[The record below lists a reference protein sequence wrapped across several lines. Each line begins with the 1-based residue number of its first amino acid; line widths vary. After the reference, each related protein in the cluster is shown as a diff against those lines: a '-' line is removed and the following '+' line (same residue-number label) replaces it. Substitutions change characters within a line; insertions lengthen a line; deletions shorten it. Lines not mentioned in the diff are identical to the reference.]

1 LVKAVD
7 EVRFLWLPFVSVIKG
22 RKNMKLEELEKK
34 YAELGKEIE
43 ALKNKPEYDYDLAI
57 ELGCF
62 FKFRDVDDEDYA
74 IVDQLSDYDHF
85 ANNSFVTKLNE
96 GAWGEIEP
104 VKERGHIQLHD
115 GSAECPV
122 PVKDI
127 DGNNTTLIVLYRNG
141 RKVSDRSPSE
151 YRWAH
156 KGTSGDIVAFVWL

>member
-1 LVKAVD
+1 
-7 EVRFLWLPFVSVIKG
+7 
-22 RKNMKLEELEKK
+22 MKLEELEKK

-74 IVDQLSDYDHF
+74 IVDQLSDYDPVSK
-85 ANNSFVTKLNE
+85 NPFVSKLNE

-104 VKERGHIQLHD
+104 VKERGYIQLHH

-122 PVKDI
+122 PNEAKS
-127 DGNNTTLIVLYRNG
+127 VLL
-141 RKVSDRSPSE
+141 VDDE
-151 YRWAH
+151 
-156 KGTSGDIVAFVWL
+156 GDITPANITYLRDADWSNVAAYVWL